1 MKEADVAVT
10 VFKRQLNLPE
20 TVAMSVAL
28 MAPTTAMVF
37 VTPFIAQR
45 AGYSVPL
52 AFIVSLLSVMI
63 IGYAFGRLGRRYA
76 HAGSAYGITKQS
88 LGTVGGTVAGWGL
101 VFMYILLT
109 GALLAGTGAF
119 AQLTMQQVFHV
130 NVPWGLISVIGG
142 GVVLLLAVHDIR
154 PSMRL
159 LLAAEVL
166 SMLLM
171 VLVSVLIIGHSHVTS
186 ATALKPFT
194 LSSKGV
200 GGVVQALV
208 FGLTAFLGFEGSA
221 TLGEES
227 KDPKRMVPRAILL
240 SALVGGLFFVFVSYS
255 QTVGYGI
262 GPKGVAGLSSAG
274 APMNYLA
281 QHYLSTGFSALIN
294 FGAFISFFS
303 CALAATNGA
312 AHIVFALSRD
322 GYVPDVLGRLDERHN
337 TPRAAIA
344 VVFSMGIAL
353 MGIGAWLWTAPTTV
367 TGDLSGLGLFGALVS
382 YGLVLFSSLKE
393 YWAEDLKARKFHP
406 IALQGIG
413 LVALGYVLYGN
424 IWPLQAPPVRYFPYI
439 ALGWFVVVTPYS
451 LWHHRRMVASGAP
464 SAAAY
469 MPADLDTLIS
479 GAEQVA

>member
-1 MKEADVAVT
+1 VAVT

-45 AGYSVPL
+45 AGFSVPL

-63 IGYAFGRLGRRYA
+63 IGYAFGRLGRKYA
-76 HAGSAYGITKQS
+76 HAGSAYGITKQT
-88 LGTVGGTVAGWGL
+88 LGSVGGTIAGWGL

-119 AQLTMQQVFHV
+119 AQLTLQQVFHV

-142 GVVLLLAVHDIR
+142 GVVLLLAVHNIR
-154 PSMRL
+154 PSLRL
-159 LLAAEVL
+159 LLAAEVI

-171 VLVSVLIIGHSHVTS
+171 VLVSALIIGHSHVTAS
-186 ATALKPFT
+186 TALKPFT
-194 LSSKGV
+194 LSGKGI

-227 KDPKRMVPRAILL
+227 KNPKRMVPQAVIL

-262 GPKGVAGLSSAG
+262 GPKGVAAFSSAG
-274 APMNYLA
+274 APMNFLA

-312 AHIVFALSRD
+312 SHIVFALSRD
-322 GYVPDVLGRLDERHN
+322 GFVPNALGRLDDRHN
-337 TPRAAIA
+337 TPGMAIL
-344 VVFSMGIAL
+344 VVFTMGITL

-393 YWAEDLKARKFHP
+393 YWAEDVRAKRFYP
-406 IALQGIG
+406 IVLQGIG

-424 IWPLQAPPVRYFPYI
+424 IWPLQAAPVRYFPYI
-439 ALGWFVVVTPYS
+439 AGAWFLVVTPLS
-451 LWHHRRMVASGAP
+451 LWHHRRMVETGVLSV
-464 SAAAY
+464 AAY
-469 MPADLDTLIS
+469 VPDDVAELVS
-479 GAEQVA
+479 SEQVA